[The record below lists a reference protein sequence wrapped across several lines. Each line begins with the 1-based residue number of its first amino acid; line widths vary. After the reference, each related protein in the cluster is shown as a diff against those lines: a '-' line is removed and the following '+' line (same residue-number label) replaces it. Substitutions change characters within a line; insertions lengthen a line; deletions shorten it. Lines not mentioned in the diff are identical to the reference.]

1 MLGPPP
7 LFHLL
12 HAVDQDKKS
21 QNVAVRLSQTSVR
34 SANGFKIKDNGA
46 FQEE

>member
-1 MLGPPP
+1 MLGLPP

-21 QNVAVRLSQTSVR
+21 QNVSVRLSQTYVL

-46 FQEE
+46 F